1 MFSVD
6 PLDGRSPLS
15 VDFKSLSYDPDGE
28 IVAHEWDFGDG
39 QVGSGQDVTHTF
51 VSETDREFRVRLTV
65 TDDSAATDSHTGW
78 VDVYGSD
85 TDPSVMFFDDFES
98 GLDPAWRM
106 AGDWWISEGWL
117 ECRIGPS
124 LKYAY
129 VLDGKEWTDYAI
141 EVDLDPSGGSAA
153 IIVRCSEDLQDYV
166 LLIGSYSWIRWWVF
180 ETGTL
185 ISQTEIVTPG
195 FFEGVSHVR
204 VEVHGNEYLAYVEGL
219 LRSQFTYSGRTH
231 GMPGLAG
238 KSNFGHEPRFDNF
251 RVTSLE

>member
-1 MFSVD
+1 M
-6 PLDGRSPLS
+6 
-15 VDFKSLSYDPDGE
+15 KCN
-28 IVAHEWDFGDG
+28 
-39 QVGSGQDVTHTF
+39 VTHTRNSLILIVF
-51 VSETDREFRVRLTV
+51 VVIGLLILGGCWPFPDPIPDPDPDPTP
-65 TDDSAATDSHTGW
+65 
-78 VDVYGSD
+78 DVL
-85 TDPSVMFFDDFES
+85 FFDDFED
-98 GLDPAWRM
+98 GMDPAWRM

-117 ECRIGPS
+117 ECRIGMS

-129 VLDGKEWTDYAI
+129 VLEGKEWTDYAI

-180 ETGTL
+180 EAGTL
-185 ISQTEIVTPG
+185 IFQTEIVTPG

-204 VEVHGNEYLAYVEGL
+204 VEVDGNEYLAYVEGL